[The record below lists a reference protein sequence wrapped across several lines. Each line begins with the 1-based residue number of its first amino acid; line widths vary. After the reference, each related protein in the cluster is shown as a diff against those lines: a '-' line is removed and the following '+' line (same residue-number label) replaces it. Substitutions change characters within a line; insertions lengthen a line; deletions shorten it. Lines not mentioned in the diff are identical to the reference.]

1 MKQRTPWSA
10 TPVAVS
16 VLGLMPDDGHG
27 KDFAALL
34 DADEVGA
41 MKSPVVTPG
50 PLRTWLCR
58 PRPWT

>member
-1 MKQRTPWSA
+1 
-10 TPVAVS
+10 
-16 VLGLMPDDGHG
+16 MPDDGHG